1 MWLSDSQKIG
11 IALVAFGIFFQFLG
25 KLHHDCSTDPT
36 DLYLLGIILFFDGPF
51 LALGNIL
58 FLSGLPLIIGP
69 TKTFYFFSRREKWR
83 GTLCFFG
90 GMQVAPT
97 HLILVFAKR
106 PVFGIVIEFVGFVG
120 LFGSFFPVI
129 LQALRQAPVIGPV
142 LSLPYIRGAAD
153 KLAGVRQS
161 AV

>member
-1 MWLSDSQKIG
+1 MWLSDTQKIG

-25 KLHHDCSTDPT
+25 IM
-36 DLYLLGIILFFDGPF
+36 LLFDGPL

-58 FLSGLPLIIGP
+58 FVSGLPLIIGP

-90 GMQVAPT
+90 GI
-97 HLILVFAKR
+97 LLVFCKW
-106 PVFGIVIEFVGFVG
+106 PITGIAIEFVGFVG

-129 LQALRQAPVIGPV
+129 LQALRQAPIIGTF
-142 LSLPYIRGAAD
+142 LSLPYIRQGAD
-153 KLAGVRQS
+153 RLAGVRQS

>member
-25 KLHHDCSTDPT
+25 KSYHDCLTDPT

-90 GMQVAPT
+90 GI
-97 HLILVFAKR
+97 ILVFAKR

>member
-1 MWLSDSQKIG
+1 MWLSDAQKVG

-25 KLHHDCSTDPT
+25 
-36 DLYLLGIILFFDGPF
+36 IILLFDGPL

-58 FLSGLPLIIGP
+58 FVSGLPLIIGP
-69 TKTFYFFSRREKWR
+69 QKTFYFFSRREKWR

-90 GMQVAPT
+90 GI
-97 HLILVFAKR
+97 ILVFFKW
-106 PVFGIVIEFVGFVG
+106 PITGILIEFVGFVG

-129 LQALRQAPVIGPV
+129 LQALRQAPIIGTF
-142 LSLPYIRGAAD
+142 LSLPYIRQVAD
-153 KLAGVRQS
+153 RLAGVRQS

>member
-1 MWLSDSQKIG
+1 MWLSDTQKIG

-25 KLHHDCSTDPT
+25 IV
-36 DLYLLGIILFFDGPF
+36 LLFDGPL

-90 GMQVAPT
+90 GI
-97 HLILVFAKR
+97 ILVFFKW
-106 PVFGIVIEFVGFVG
+106 PVTGIIVEFVGFVG

-129 LQALRQAPVIGPV
+129 LQALRQTPIIGTF
-142 LSLPYIRGAAD
+142 LSLPYIRQAAD

>member
-1 MWLSDSQKIG
+1 LSDAQKVG

-25 KLHHDCSTDPT
+25 
-36 DLYLLGIILFFDGPF
+36 IILLFDGPL

-58 FLSGLPLIIGP
+58 FVSGLPLIIGP
-69 TKTFYFFSRREKWR
+69 QKTFYFFSRREKWR

-90 GMQVAPT
+90 GI
-97 HLILVFAKR
+97 ILVFFKW
-106 PVFGIVIEFVGFVG
+106 PITGILIEFVGFVG

-129 LQALRQAPVIGPV
+129 LQALRQAPIIGTF
-142 LSLPYIRGAAD
+142 LSLPYIRQVAD
-153 KLAGVRQS
+153 RLAGVRQS

>member
-1 MWLSDSQKIG
+1 MWLSDAQKIG

-25 KLHHDCSTDPT
+25 MSYACLVSALHDVHRRT
-36 DLYLLGIILFFDGPF
+36 GIILFFDGPF

-58 FLSGLPLIIGP
+58 FLSGLPLIIGL

-90 GMQVAPT
+90 GI
-97 HLILVFAKR
+97 ILVFAKR
-106 PVFGIVIEFVGFVG
+106 PVIGIIIEFVGFIG

-129 LQALRQAPVIGPV
+129 LQALRQTPFIGPI

-153 KLAGVRQS
+153 RLAGVRQS

>member
-1 MWLSDSQKIG
+1 MWLSDGQKIG
-11 IALVAFGIFFQFLG
+11 IALVAFGIFFQ
-25 KLHHDCSTDPT
+25 
-36 DLYLLGIILFFDGPF
+36 LLGIMLFFDGPL

-69 TKTFYFFSRREKWR
+69 TKTFYFFSRKEKWR

-90 GMQVAPT
+90 GI
-97 HLILVFAKR
+97 LLVFFKR
-106 PVFGIVIEFVGFVG
+106 PIIGILIEFVGFIG

-129 LQALRQAPVIGPV
+129 LQALRQTPFIGTF